1 MEFYDPDII
10 AEHIEISGCCAILQ
24 HLVMLSRSAARLTRH
39 RAFDFGGGRQVGELK
54 NQPKRNP
61 KTTAKNVMADKWAN
75 AKNKQKTIQKPS
87 KIIKNRVWDH
97 PGGSRGRLGDQFG
110 PRAAQGSKRAPKSR
124 EILLRFWAGLLQ
136 HGALM
141 QVKLLFCRCS

>member
-1 MEFYDPDII
+1 M
-10 AEHIEISGCCAILQ
+10 HNQ
-24 HLVMLSRSAARLTRH
+24 LSRSAARLTRH

-75 AKNKQKTIQKPS
+75 AKSNQKSIQKPS

-110 PRAAQGSKRAPKSR
+110 PRAAQGSKRAPKIR
-124 EILLRFWAGLLQ
+124 ESADQFGTKMETRSNFSWA
-136 HGALM
+136 
-141 QVKLLFCRCS
+141 FF